1 MDTVPETIVWTA
13 FCLFALG
20 LALWRPDA
28 GRLALGI
35 FFIGMA
41 IGVNVVFVLAAPDA
55 FVDLGTSAPLLS
67 PWGWV
72 FEHVVA
78 KAPAVFGLLVASY
91 EVTIG
96 LMMMKGRQWGSLG
109 LIGGIIFLLVVA
121 PLGPWAVPNLI
132 MAAALGHDADMEG
145 ASVAAETAPQIAGAG
160 RDRLMM
166 PALHSAC
173 CLCQG
178 GPVSRLEAP
187 TRHPGG
193 LTEAA
198 DRAGEWRRAQPP

>member
-132 MAAALGHDADMEG
+132 MAAALGAMLLRDPRLPTSLRG
-145 ASVAAETAPQIAGAG
+145 VSSGPPGAG
-160 RDRLMM
+160 RIHL
-166 PALHSAC
+166 
-173 CLCQG
+173 
-178 GPVSRLEAP
+178 
-187 TRHPGG
+187 
-193 LTEAA
+193 
-198 DRAGEWRRAQPP
+198 GEDCA